1 VDGFIGQKAL
11 LEREKRSLQ
20 SIWKEREKQI
30 ELSAQAAI
38 SMYGNIKAIAGSA
51 IQTISE
57 LELPGEIQSDD
68 KKTKLIS

>member
-1 VDGFIGQKAL
+1 
-11 LEREKRSLQ
+11 
-20 SIWKEREKQI
+20 
-30 ELSAQAAI
+30 
-38 SMYGNIKAIAGSA
+38 MYGNIKAIAGSA